1 MADSS
6 AMTRETLF
14 QTLCEHWQH
23 TEDAI
28 AAAGEHFDKSGYDG
42 WTVGDIFRHL
52 TSIAHDTASQ
62 VREMIA
68 TGEHILSTAEE
79 NEAGVERFRT
89 LDCKMLRIE
98 LNTAHGVVWMY
109 IQRFSDEDL
118 AQRYKMGDGD
128 IGLGELLGLL
138 GQHESWHMADALKA
152 AGLDESAVVPLE
164 TAHRWA

>member
-1 MADSS
+1 MAETI
-6 AMTRETLF
+6 TRDGLF
-14 QTLCEHWQH
+14 QGLCEHWQH

-28 AAAGEHFDKSGYDG
+28 AAAGEHFDKQGYDG

-79 NEAGVERFRT
+79 NEAGVARFRT
-89 LDCKMLRIE
+89 LDHKMLRIE

>member
-6 AMTRETLF
+6 TMTREALF

-23 TEDAI
+23 TEDAM
-28 AAAGEHFDKSGYDG
+28 AAAGEHFDKPGYDG

-68 TGEHILSTAEE
+68 TGEHVLTPEE
-79 NEAGVERFRT
+79 NAARVEKFAS
-89 LDCKMLRIE
+89 LDYKMLRIE

-109 IQRFSDEDL
+109 VQRFSDDDL

-138 GQHESWHMADALKA
+138 GQHEGWHVADALKA
-152 AGLDESAVVPLE
+152 AGIDESAVVPLE

>member
-1 MADSS
+1 MAETI
-6 AMTRETLF
+6 TRDGLF
-14 QTLCEHWQH
+14 QALCEHWQH

-28 AAAGEHFDKSGYDG
+28 AAAGEHFDKPGYDG

-62 VREMIA
+62 MQEMIA

-89 LDCKMLRIE
+89 LDYKMLRIE

-118 AQRYKMGDGD
+118 AQTFTIFGEEHT
-128 IGLGELLGLL
+128 LGEVIRQRVLHEAGHVNEALDATGLP
-138 GQHESWHMADALKA
+138 
-152 AGLDESAVVPLE
+152 ESAIVPVE
-164 TAHRWA
+164 TAHRWT